1 MRKDKSVLQI
11 DISDMGSQGVGLL
24 MEILM
29 HSLEILGSN
38 FYCMPCHSL
47 DIKHAHS
54 NIVTSWM
61 TLKALKLQLFLY
73 ACVELKKMVEP
84 VMPLM

>member
-1 MRKDKSVLQI
+1 
-11 DISDMGSQGVGLL
+11 MGSQGGGWL

-38 FYCMPCHSL
+38 FYCMPYHS
-47 DIKHAHS
+47 DIKHAHI

-61 TLKALKLQLFLY
+61 TLKTLKLRLFLD
-73 ACVELKKMVEP
+73 ACVELKKW
-84 VMPLM
+84 

>member
-1 MRKDKSVLQI
+1 
-11 DISDMGSQGVGLL
+11 

-38 FYCMPCHSL
+38 FYCMPYHS
-47 DIKHAHS
+47 DIKHAHI

-61 TLKALKLQLFLY
+61 TLKALKLQLFLD
-73 ACVELKKMVEP
+73 ACIELKKMVEP
-84 VMPLM
+84 AMHLM